1 MVWTLQVEE
10 FCDALTQVSQPH
22 PLSGAT
28 IAPYV
33 VVKFLPTGLEFV
45 SIAHG
50 CAHDRAYPLWPAW
63 RIIQTRVIESELRS
77 GYGQLGSAAYLGG
90 GWEKQARS
98 EEHTSELQS
107 PM

>member
-45 SIAHG
+45 SIAQG
-50 CAHDRAYPLWPAW
+50 CANDRAYPLWPAW
-63 RIIQTRVIESELRS
+63 RIIQTRVIESKLRS
-77 GYGQLGSAAYLGG
+77 GYGKLGSAAYLGG
-90 GWEKQARS
+90 AGRNRR
-98 EEHTSELQS
+98 QS
-107 PM
+107 KSFT